1 MISTVPSFLKIG
13 NKKSFLGVFSYG
25 LLYLFFAVLF
35 YAASSGGIYHGLI
48 IFVFYAMG
56 MGLPLILITILVAKA
71 NDLILRK
78 MSRSTGI
85 LKKIS
90 GVILIIVGL
99 SLAIASFS
107 IPEL

>member
-1 MISTVPSFLKIG
+1 LKTLREFPITL
-13 NKKSFLGVFSYG
+13 NIV
-25 LLYLFFAVLF
+25 
-35 YAASSGGIYHGLI
+35 ASSAKLI
-48 IFVFYAMG
+48 IFYAMG